1 MIDTVKARPS
11 VFDILT
17 VSDFSDVFPEELPE
31 LPPHKE
37 IDFAIDVVPGAT
49 PASITLYRMAPVELK
64 ELKLQLQELLEK
76 WFIRP
81 SVSP

>member
-17 VSDFSDVFPEELPE
+17 VSDFSDVFLEELPG
-31 LPPHKE
+31 LPPHRE
-37 IDFAIDVVPGAT
+37 INFAIDVVPCAT
-49 PASITLYRMAPVELK
+49 TASITLYRMDPVELK
-64 ELKLQLQELLEK
+64 ELKLQLKELLEK
-76 WFIRP
+76 RFIRP